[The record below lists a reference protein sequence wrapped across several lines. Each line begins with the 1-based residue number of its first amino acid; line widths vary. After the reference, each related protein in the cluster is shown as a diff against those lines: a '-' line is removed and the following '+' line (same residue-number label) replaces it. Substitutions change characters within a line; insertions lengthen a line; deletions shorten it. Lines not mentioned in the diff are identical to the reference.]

1 MPKVSVMVLTY
12 NHEGFIRKTLTS
24 ILEQKT
30 DFDFDILVG
39 DDASTDGTAAIIQEF
54 YERFPN
60 KIVPFL
66 HEKNLGGFGKANTLH
81 ALERAKGQY
90 IAPMDGDDY
99 WTDPLKLQK
108 QADLLDNEPDVV
120 ACFHNAEIVFED
132 GSFPNEF
139 VNFSDQKIIT
149 TVEDLIGEDE
159 VWYMATSAVMFR
171 HGIINEYP
179 QWFHDS
185 KSGDIP
191 RYILLGKYGGKF
203 KYINETMSVYRKNRN
218 GMSFTDAYHDE
229 EFLLNRIGM
238 YEGINQELDRKYEKT
253 LRKNVGRYYK
263 MLIDSMQVADK
274 PLKRL
279 GYFMKY
285 RRSVQPSSKELKET
299 FRDSVLSEKWQSV
312 YSQVALLPHRIKQKF
327 N

>member
-12 NHEGFIRKTLTS
+12 NHEDFIRKTLTS

-30 DFDFDILVG
+30 DFDFEILVG
-39 DDASTDGTAAIIQEF
+39 DDASTDGTPGIIREF
-54 YERFPN
+54 FEKYPD

-81 ALERAKGQY
+81 ALEQAKGQY

-108 QADLLDNEPDVV
+108 QADLLDAEPDVV

-139 VNFSDQKIIT
+139 VNPPDQKIIT

-171 HGIINEYP
+171 HGVINEYP
-179 QWFHDS
+179 RWFHES

-191 RYILLGKYGGKF
+191 RYILLGKHGGKF
-203 KYINETMSVYRKNRN
+203 KYINETMSVYRKNRH

-229 EFLLNRIGM
+229 TFLLNRIGM
-238 YEGINQELDRKYEKT
+238 YEGINYELGRKYDPRIK
-253 LRKNVGRYYK
+253 KNIGRYYK
-263 MLIDSMQVADK
+263 LLIDSEQASDN
-274 PLKRL
+274 PLKRIH
-279 GYFMKY
+279 YFLKY
-285 RRSVQPSSKELKET
+285 RLNSSPNLKESQET
-299 FRDSVLSEKWQSV
+299 FRDSVLSKKWQNV
-312 YSQVALLPHRIKQKF
+312 YSQVALLPHRIKQKL

>member
-12 NHEGFIRKTLTS
+12 NHEDFIRKTLTS

-30 DFDFDILVG
+30 DFDFEIIVG
-39 DDASTDGTAAIIQEF
+39 DDASTDGTANIIQEF
-54 YERFPN
+54 YEKYPD

-81 ALERAKGQY
+81 SLERAKGTY

-108 QADLLDNEPDVV
+108 QADLLDAEPDVV

-139 VNFSDQKIIT
+139 VNPPDQKLIT

-171 HGIINEYP
+171 HGIIREYP

-191 RYILLGKYGGKF
+191 RYILLGKHGGTF

-218 GMSFTDAYHDE
+218 GMSFTDSYHDQ

-238 YEGINQELDRKYEKT
+238 YEGINQELNRKYEKT
-253 LRKNVGRYYK
+253 LKKNIGRYYK
-263 MLIDSMQVADK
+263 MLITSRQNVDK
-274 PLKRL
+274 PLNRIA
-279 GYFMKY
+279 YFLKY
-285 RRSVQPSSKELKET
+285 RANSQPPTKELKET
-299 FRDSVLSEKWQSV
+299 FRDDVLSEKWQNA
-312 YSQVALLPHRIKQKF
+312 YSQVALLPHKIKKKF
-327 N
+327 S